1 MTLLHMREI
10 LIGGAAVIA
19 LSGVAMADDHL
30 FQAEQPG
37 HGLFDN
43 DHSQGIENSEE
54 APGQGSPFAGEHQ
67 TIPSTDQDHAQHD
80 QQAHQPD
87 QAGPKK

>member
-1 MTLLHMREI
+1 MREI
-10 LIGGAAVIA
+10 LIVGAAVFA
-19 LSGVAMADDHL
+19 LSGAAMADDHL
-30 FQAEQPG
+30 FNAEQPG

-43 DHSQGIENSEE
+43 NHSQGIANADE
-54 APGQGSPFAGEHQ
+54 APGQGSPFVGEHQ
-67 TIPSTDQDHAQHD
+67 TIPSTAQPKAQHD